1 MTVKKKIL
9 STIETFD
16 AILYNAIRSRGDQGR
31 RRKNVFVHR
40 LACFA
45 GVIAED
51 MIVIGID
58 RVAADDGVAV
68 GSDDSF
74 VFVVVVRI
82 VVVVVAV
89 RFIFV
94 FIVIV
99 VFQLFPVTQR
109 LETDFVFAAEMLRLQ
124 WRLGRTHGEAPQRTA
139 AVNQGWIDQRRR
151 HRELVGR

>member
-1 MTVKKKIL
+1 MAVRTSP

-16 AILYNAIRSRGDQGR
+16 AILYDAIRSRGDQGR

-40 LACFA
+40 LGCFA
-45 GVIAED
+45 GVNAED

-58 RVAADDGVAV
+58 RVAADDGVGV
-68 GSDDSF
+68 GSDDGF

-82 VVVVVAV
+82 VVVIVAV
-89 RFIFV
+89 RFIFVFV

-109 LETDFVFAAEMLRLQ
+109 LETDFVFAAEMLRL
-124 WRLGRTHGEAPQRTA
+124 
-139 AVNQGWIDQRRR
+139 
-151 HRELVGR
+151 

>member
-82 VVVVVAV
+82 VVVV

-109 LETDFVFAAEMLRLQ
+109 LETDFVFAAEMLCLQ
-124 WRLGRTHGEAPQRTA
+124 RRLGRTHGEAPQRTA